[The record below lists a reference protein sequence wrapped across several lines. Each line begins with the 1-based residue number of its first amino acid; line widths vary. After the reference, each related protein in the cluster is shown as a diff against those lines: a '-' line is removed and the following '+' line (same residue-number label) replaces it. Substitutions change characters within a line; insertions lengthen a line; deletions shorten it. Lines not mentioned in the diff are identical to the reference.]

1 MERII
6 TTFPKYLNKIKLN
19 KLPTVIL
26 FSKEKINAIKKYLDN
41 YLMYLSLR
49 NHIHIKFL

>member
-1 MERII
+1 MEKII

-26 FSKEKINAIKKYLDN
+26 FSKEKINAIKKYLD